1 MIIKNSYGQTE
12 KKRYNE
18 KTIKMQQKFNII
30 VKKDKVINWYLE
42 NKSSLSNQKQENK
55 IAINRKIK
63 AIDEAK

>member
-1 MIIKNSYGQTE
+1 
-12 KKRYNE
+12 
-18 KTIKMQQKFNII
+18 MQQKFNII

-55 IAINRKIK
+55 IAINRKTK